1 MRASKDIMKN
11 MRIGAIQI
19 SFQLLLLS
27 TLFVSGCGQA
37 NKAGAENE
45 IDTTQAKAGNAVKFR
60 LETVAGGLE
69 VPWAFAWLPDGR
81 LLVTERPGRVRI
93 IEKDKLRPEPVFIVP
108 DVEPSSESGLMDI
121 TLHPAFA
128 SNSFIYLAY
137 AYNQDG
143 RHVKVVRYKFAG
155 DKFTEPKIIL
165 QGVPGAPNH
174 AGMRCDFGTDGKLY
188 ISAGDSTDW
197 ELAQKM
203 DSLAGKILRVNDDG
217 TIPPDNPFVNQ
228 KNVRPEIW
236 ATGVR
241 NPQGLAWQPDS
252 NLLFETEHGPS
263 GFDGPGGGDEV
274 NIIEK
279 GKNYGWPVIHH
290 RDTKE
295 GMESPLLEY
304 TPAVAPA
311 SAMFYKGSVFPD
323 FKGNFFFGNLRG
335 ETIIRVILNGRN
347 VVAQERLLEDKLGR
361 IREVAEGPDGY
372 IYFSTSN
379 RDGRGSPAETD
390 DRVMRM
396 VPVK

>member
-1 MRASKDIMKN
+1 MY
-11 MRIGAIQI
+11 MRIKQAV
-19 SFQLLLLS
+19 FQFALVS
-27 TLFVSGCGQA
+27 SLFVAGCGQA

-45 IDTTQAKAGNAVKFR
+45 IYTTQAKSGSAVRFR
-60 LETVAGGLE
+60 LETVAAGLQ

-81 LLVTERPGRVRI
+81 LLVTERAGRVRV
-93 IEKDKLRPEPVFIVP
+93 IENSKLRAEPVFTVP

-143 RHVKVVRYKFAG
+143 KRVKVVRYKFAG

-165 QGVPGAPNH
+165 EGVPGAPNH
-174 AGMRCDFGTDGKLY
+174 AGMRCDFGPDGKLY

-197 ELAQKM
+197 DLAQKM
-203 DSLAGKILRVNDDG
+203 DSPAGKILRVNDDG

-311 SAMFYKGSVFPD
+311 SGMFYKGSVFPD

-361 IREVAEGPDGY
+361 IREVAEGPDGN

-390 DRVMRM
+390 DRVMRI
-396 VPVK
+396 VPLK

>member
-1 MRASKDIMKN
+1 MY
-11 MRIGAIQI
+11 MRIKQVV
-19 SFQLLLLS
+19 FQFVVVS
-27 TLFVSGCGQA
+27 SLFVAGCGQSA
-37 NKAGAENE
+37 KSNL
-45 IDTTQAKAGNAVKFR
+45 DMTFTTQAKSGNPVKFR
-60 LETVAGGLE
+60 VETVASGMQ

-81 LLVTERPGRVRI
+81 MLVTERPGRVRI
-93 IEKDKLRPEPVFIVP
+93 IEKGQLRAEPVFTVP

-121 TLHPAFA
+121 SLHPDFA
-128 SNSFIYLAY
+128 SNGFVYLAY

-143 RHVKVVRYKFAG
+143 KRVKVVRYKIAG
-155 DKFTEPKIIL
+155 DKFTEPKVIL
-165 QGVPGAPNH
+165 EGVPGAPNH
-174 AGMRCDFGTDGKLY
+174 AGMRCDFGPDGKLY

-197 ELAQKM
+197 ELAQNM

-217 TIPPDNPFVNQ
+217 TIPPDNPFLNQ

-241 NPQGLAWQPDS
+241 NPQGLAWQPGS

-263 GFDGPGGGDEV
+263 GFDGPGGGDEA

-290 RDTKE
+290 KETKE
-295 GMESPLLEY
+295 GMEAPLLEY

-361 IREVAEGPDGY
+361 IREVAEGPDGF

-379 RDGRGSPAETD
+379 RDGRGSAADTD

>member
-1 MRASKDIMKN
+1 
-11 MRIGAIQI
+11 
-19 SFQLLLLS
+19 
-27 TLFVSGCGQA
+27 
-37 NKAGAENE
+37 
-45 IDTTQAKAGNAVKFR
+45 
-60 LETVAGGLE
+60 
-69 VPWAFAWLPDGR
+69 
-81 LLVTERPGRVRI
+81 
-93 IEKDKLRPEPVFIVP
+93 
-108 DVEPSSESGLMDI
+108 
-121 TLHPAFA
+121 
-128 SNSFIYLAY
+128 
-137 AYNQDG
+137 
-143 RHVKVVRYKFAG
+143 
-155 DKFTEPKIIL
+155 
-165 QGVPGAPNH
+165 
-174 AGMRCDFGTDGKLY
+174 MRCDFGPDGKLY

-197 ELAQKM
+197 ELAQKQ

-217 TIPPDNPFVNQ
+217 TIPPDNPFINQ

-311 SAMFYKGSVFPD
+311 SGMFYKGTVFPD

-347 VVAQERLLEDKLGR
+347 MVAQERLLEDKLGR
-361 IREVAEGPDGY
+361 IREVAEGPDGF

-396 VPVK
+396 VPAK

>member
-1 MRASKDIMKN
+1 MDIMRTGVIKTLQQVFL
-11 MRIGAIQI
+11 I
-19 SFQLLLLS
+19 S
-27 TLFVSGCGQA
+27 TLFVIGCGQA
-37 NKAGAENE
+37 SKARPEDE
-45 IDTTQAKAGNAVKFR
+45 IYTTQAKAGNAVKFR

-143 RHVKVVRYKFAG
+143 KRVKVVRYKFAG
-155 DKFTEPKIIL
+155 DKFTEPKVIL
-165 QGVPGAPNH
+165 EGVPGAPNH
-174 AGMRCDFGTDGKLY
+174 AGMRCDFGPDGKLY

-197 ELAQKM
+197 QLAQKQ

-290 RDTKE
+290 KDTKE

-311 SAMFYKGSVFPD
+311 SAMFYKGTVFPD

-361 IREVAEGPDGY
+361 IREVAEGPDGF

-379 RDGRGSPAETD
+379 RDGRGSAAESD

-396 VPVK
+396 VPAK

>member
-1 MRASKDIMKN
+1 MPEC
-11 MRIGAIQI
+11 GAI
-19 SFQLLLLS
+19 
-27 TLFVSGCGQA
+27 
-37 NKAGAENE
+37 
-45 IDTTQAKAGNAVKFR
+45 
-60 LETVAGGLE
+60 
-69 VPWAFAWLPDGR
+69 
-81 LLVTERPGRVRI
+81 
-93 IEKDKLRPEPVFIVP
+93 
-108 DVEPSSESGLMDI
+108 SGL
-121 TLHPAFA
+121 TA
-128 SNSFIYLAY
+128 SFIS
-137 AYNQDG
+137 
-143 RHVKVVRYKFAG
+143 
-155 DKFTEPKIIL
+155 
-165 QGVPGAPNH
+165 AP
-174 AGMRCDFGTDGKLY
+174 
-188 ISAGDSTDW
+188 GDSTDW
-197 ELAQKM
+197 ELAQKL

-290 RDTKE
+290 KETKE

-311 SAMFYKGSVFPD
+311 SGMFYKGSVFPD

-335 ETIIRVILNGRN
+335 ETIIRVILNGRK

-379 RDGRGSPAETD
+379 RDGRGSAAETD

>member
-1 MRASKDIMKN
+1 MDIMRTGVIN
-11 MRIGAIQI
+11 TLQQFFLI
-19 SFQLLLLS
+19 SI
-27 TLFVSGCGQA
+27 LFMIACGQA
-37 NKAGAENE
+37 SKTRPEDE
-45 IDTTQAKAGNAVKFR
+45 IYTTQAKAGNPVKFR

-81 LLVTERPGRVRI
+81 MLVTERPGRVRI
-93 IEKDKLRPEPVFIVP
+93 IEKGKLLAEPVFTVP

-143 RHVKVVRYKFAG
+143 KRVKVVRYKFAA

-165 QGVPGAPNH
+165 EGVPGAPNH
-174 AGMRCDFGTDGKLY
+174 AGMRCDFGPDGKLY

-197 ELAQKM
+197 QLAQKM
-203 DSLAGKILRVNDDG
+203 DSLAGKILRVSDDG

-236 ATGVR
+236 AYGVR

-311 SAMFYKGSVFPD
+311 SGMFYKGTVFPD
-323 FKGNFFFGNLRG
+323 FRGNFFFGNLRG

-361 IREVAEGPDGY
+361 IREVAEGPDGF

-379 RDGRGSPAETD
+379 RDGRGSAAETD

-396 VPVK
+396 VLVK